1 MQILKP
7 NHIHSFFYFGKRI
20 ALFALLFVNVCF
32 SQNLTAP
39 YSASYWSAYADKLQ
53 LTGKDRQEFLSS
65 HKRMQTPIP
74 LANTP
79 LLRLHLIPPSIQK
92 VQTTITK

>member
-20 ALFALLFVNVCF
+20 AFFALLFVNVCF

-74 LANTP
+74 LG
-79 LLRLHLIPPSIQK
+79 LDRKLRFSSWL
-92 VQTTITK
+92 